1 MTNAPPSQSQPAQS
15 QPADAAATVSGAF
28 TPNSFCGERLA
39 CQRGGRLVFKA
50 LDFTVEPGQCLILI
64 GANGAGK
71 SSLLRLMAGLMRPA
85 FGRLTWG
92 GQDVH
97 DLPERGRTLHYIG
110 HHDSLKPVLTAWENL
125 DFLARMHGIDP
136 GVAPGRAALD
146 PFDLAPLADTP
157 GRMLS
162 AGQKRRLA
170 LSRLIAA
177 PAPLWLLDEPTTAL
191 DRASIARLEG
201 IIEAHRAHGGM
212 VVLSTH
218 GDVKLARTQTLNLDE
233 FRAKPEALLAKSDDW
248 GDDEW

>member
-1 MTNAPPSQSQPAQS
+1 MIS
-15 QPADAAATVSGAF
+15 ATPTPTAF
-28 TPNSFCGERLA
+28 TPSAFTGDRLA
-39 CQRGGRLVFKA
+39 CQRAGRLVFKNLNFA
-50 LDFTVEPGQCLILI
+50 VHPGECLILT
-64 GANGAGK
+64 GVNGAGK

-85 FGRLTWG
+85 FGTLSWD

-125 DFLARMHGIDP
+125 DFLARMHGI
-136 GVAPGRAALD
+136 APDRACLE
-146 PFDLAPLADTP
+146 PFDLASLADTP

-191 DRASIARLEG
+191 DRASIARLES
-201 IIEAHRAHGGM
+201 IIEGHRAQGGM

-218 GDVKLARTQTLNLDE
+218 GDVNLNRTQTLNLDG
-233 FRAKPEALLAKSDDW
+233 FKAKPEALLAKSDAW

>member
-1 MTNAPPSQSQPAQS
+1 M
-15 QPADAAATVSGAF
+15 
-28 TPNSFCGERLA
+28 
-39 CQRGGRLVFKA
+39 VFKGLGFA
-50 LDFTVEPGQCLILI
+50 LEPGQCLILT
-64 GANGAGK
+64 GTNGAGK

-85 FGRLTWG
+85 AGTLSWG

-97 DLPERGRTLHYIG
+97 NLPERGRTLHYIG

-125 DFLARMHGIDP
+125 DFLARLHGI
-136 GVAPGRAALD
+136 APARSCLE
-146 PFDLAPLADTP
+146 PFDLVPLADTP

-191 DRASIARLEG
+191 DRASIARLEAA
-201 IIEAHRAHGGM
+201 IESHRAQGGM

-218 GDVKLARTQTLNLDE
+218 GDVRLDNTATLNLDD
-233 FRAKPEALLAKSDDW
+233 FKAKPLALLKGDDALL